1 MIKFRRKELKAIFCS
16 IIKSEEEETVI
27 RDVWRRGF
35 EEITTTREEFAL
47 PPEETILESLLEG
60 RIEWIL
66 GSQPF
71 FPELLSENILL

>member
-1 MIKFRRKELKAIFCS
+1 MELELCPEKVQLMALQVNSLDQIKAIFCS
-16 IIKSEEEETVI
+16 IIKSEEQETVI

-60 RIEWIL
+60 RIE
-66 GSQPF
+66 
-71 FPELLSENILL
+71 